1 MKPLLS
7 KLSVSFICAD
17 LFEIKNDLEEMRAQG
32 VDYIHFDMMDGH
44 FVPRL
49 GSGTYF
55 MKQLTQRQD
64 IPVEVHLMVDDP
76 VAHIDNV
83 AEAGASMVTFHIESG
98 KDEFN
103 IVRKIKKHGMKVGIA
118 LRPYTPIRSIEPLLY
133 DIDLVL
139 LMAFSPGI
147 LGQATMSA
155 FNERITECRY
165 FLDKNGRYDV
175 DISVDGGV
183 KLNNIAALQAAGVS
197 IFVLGNSGLFLP
209 GVVIKEQLQKIRT
222 LIGRNQDHGHD
233 SI

>member
-1 MKPLLS
+1 MNSLPP

-17 LFEIKNDLEEMRAQG
+17 LFEMKNDLDEMHAQG

-55 MKQLTQRQD
+55 MKQLTQRQP

-76 VAHIDNV
+76 AAHIESV
-83 AEAGASMVTFHIESG
+83 AEAGASMVTFHVESG

-103 IVRKIKKHGMKVGIA
+103 IVRKIRKHGMKAGVA

-147 LGQATMSA
+147 LGQTTMSA
-155 FNERITECRY
+155 FNERVTECRK
-165 FLDKNGRYDV
+165 FLDQHGRKDV

-183 KLNNIAALQAAGVS
+183 KLNNIAALRSAGVN

-209 GVVIKEQLQKIRT
+209 GVVIKDQLQKIRSS
-222 LIGRNQDHGHD
+222 IGRD
-233 SI
+233 